1 MNGESKRSIKVY
13 CFEPSYQ
20 SFEISNVGLVSCIGE
35 LGLLAWP
42 KRNEDKPVS
51 GIGAL
56 QGKFEE
62 VEIVGGHVEQSEAS
76 RSK

>member
-1 MNGESKRSIKVY
+1 VDNRNEVSKLIVSNQVTKA
-13 CFEPSYQ
+13 SKYQ
-20 SFEISNVGLVSCIGE
+20 IVGLVNYIEE

-42 KRNEDKPVS
+42 KRNEGEPVS

-56 QGKFEE
+56 QGRFEE